1 MKTSNKM
8 VITMKALNCLLIC
21 LTTLAFNL
29 ASGQQPPAPPAANP
43 LKNDAKAAPPE
54 TPVLTKFNL
63 DFPGGTPGELLTAI
77 QKEIGKPLSVK
88 IRKTFGRD
96 LSFFLIKI
104 AAGTICL
111 IVVLNFLFIRAER
124 FIETNS
130 MDKIIGRSWKVETL
144 VGIVNQKLTE
154 IPEDGK
160 ERIRM
165 QLKSIAEQIKPDV
178 DEIMT
183 VWEEKTTLKESGQT
197 KGKK

>member
-1 MKTSNKM
+1 MKRKTFMEEKEDLQYFMSLEYNAILRSTNNRHYLYIPELS
-8 VITMKALNCLLIC
+8 V
-21 LTTLAFNL
+21 LAEGQTIEETYGNL
-29 ASGQQPPAPPAANP
+29 EREKESYFRRMIDLG
-43 LKNDAKAAPPE
+43 
-54 TPVLTKFNL
+54 F
-63 DFPGGTPGELLTAI
+63 
-77 QKEIGKPLSVK
+77 QKEIGRPLSVK
-88 IRKTFGRD
+88 IRKTFGKD

-104 AAGTICL
+104 AAATICL

-144 VGIVNQKLTE
+144 VSIVNQKLSE

-165 QLKSIAEQIKPDV
+165 QLKNIAEQIKPDV